1 MAIFLDT
8 QAISNELMKLI
19 KDAKEKI
26 ILISY
31 SFKVNQQIQERL
43 KTKSKIGTLSEI
55 VIVFGKTELKQA
67 ELDWIKEIQDLKIYE
82 KLNLHAKCYLN
93 EDRAI
98 ICSMNLYDY
107 SQQTNIEMGILITK
121 KDDELAY
128 EALMDE
134 INNIKINGTRKSLD
148 ELVKIGAGL
157 KANAI
162 ANTVKDIKE
171 SDRKA
176 PQRPHDLNLD
186 QRLDLQLLYQW
197 RYHISKS
204 EKSAESKILTDDE
217 ILKLASQDFLNKN
230 VLYDILP
237 KKIAIKFG
245 EDILGV
251 LSKRNNFTIG
261 KVVSIWYQADDSK
274 YDRVKLKILKTGEEK
289 WFDTT
294 QELPHKDKTVAVR
307 INNTWFNDY
316 VYLD

>member
-1 MAIFLDT
+1 MAIFLNT

-55 VIVFGKTELKQA
+55 VIVFGKTELKQT

-121 KDDELAY
+121 KDDEQAY
-128 EALMDE
+128 ESLMEE
-134 INNIKINGTRKSLD
+134 INNIKINGTRKTLD
-148 ELVKIGAGL
+148 DLVKIGGGTKISTPTKL
-157 KANAI
+157 TDN
-162 ANTVKDIKE
+162 KE
-171 SDRKA
+171 SYKKITQK
-176 PQRPHDLNLD
+176 PQELNLEK
-186 QRLDLQLLYQW
+186 RLDLQLLYQW
-197 RYHISKS
+197 RYNVSKS
-204 EKSAESKILTDDE
+204 EKSAESKILTDEE
-217 ILKLASQDFLNKN
+217 ILKLVSQEYYSKN
-230 VLYDILP
+230 GLYDILP
-237 KKIAIKFG
+237 KKIVIKFG
-245 EDILGV
+245 ENILEA

-274 YDRVKLKILKTGEEK
+274 YDRVKLKSLKTGEER

-307 INNTWFNDY
+307 LNNTWFNDY

>member
-1 MAIFLDT
+1 MAIFLNT

-55 VIVFGKTELKQA
+55 VIVFGKTELKQT

-121 KDDELAY
+121 KDDEQAY
-128 EALMDE
+128 ESLMEE
-134 INNIKINGTRKSLD
+134 INNIKINGTRKTLD
-148 ELVKIGAGL
+148 DLVKIGGGTKISTPTKL
-157 KANAI
+157 TDN
-162 ANTVKDIKE
+162 KE
-171 SDRKA
+171 SYKKITKK
-176 PQRPHDLNLD
+176 PQELNLEK
-186 QRLDLQLLYQW
+186 RLDLQLLYQW
-197 RYHISKS
+197 RYNVSKS
-204 EKSAESKILTDDE
+204 EKSAESKILTDEE
-217 ILKLASQDFLNKN
+217 ILKLVSQEYYSKN
-230 VLYDILP
+230 GLYDILP
-237 KKIAIKFG
+237 KKIVIKFG
-245 EDILGV
+245 ENILEA

-274 YDRVKLKILKTGEEK
+274 YDRVKLKSLKTGEER

-307 INNTWFNDY
+307 LNNTWFNDY